1 MVPAG
6 NSASETEGKPGR
18 RNREGTEPKAPAGTA
33 RGQSAI
39 QEAEEQRTHSQN
51 VQTPRGAL
59 PPRTG
64 VVTRQV
70 PTAAGLRSAINR
82 GASSLPL

>member
-1 MVPAG
+1 MVAAG
-6 NSASETEGKPGR
+6 SSASETEGKPGR

-51 VQTPRGAL
+51 VQTPRGG
-59 PPRTG
+59 PPPQDWG
-64 VVTRQV
+64 GD
-70 PTAAGLRSAINR
+70 PASPHR
-82 GASSLPL
+82 GWASQRD